1 MVANMRPQARSVTI
15 IARGY
20 KRSAAL
26 AVLLLGASFTPACSG
41 CNCAG
46 DGPQV
51 QKASNR
57 PKETPAPPKPKVE
70 PPPEIAK
77 VDEPTGDANAL
88 RDTLLGLNKPPP
100 APEPE
105 APEPKVTRK
114 PKRRTTTKATGATD
128 FVPPPIGGL
137 SDYDFQAAIGNW
149 SGMRRCLAEK
159 NNRDENPNGAI
170 QLKLTINTDGSVAES
185 TVLDSSTAVA
195 KAIAPCVQ
203 RRARRIRFPSFEGKA
218 ETKTAKFVF

>member
-1 MVANMRPQARSVTI
+1 MRPQARSVTI
-15 IARGY
+15 LARGFQ
-20 KRSAAL
+20 RTAAL
-26 AVLLLGASFTPACSG
+26 AVLLLGASLTPACSG

-46 DGPQV
+46 DPPQA
-51 QKASNR
+51 QNTAAK
-57 PKETPAPPKPKVE
+57 PKKTPEPPKPKVE
-70 PPPEIAK
+70 PPPEVAK
-77 VDEPTGDANAL
+77 VEQPAGDPNAL
-88 RDTLLGLNKPPP
+88 RDTLLGLNKP

-105 APEPKVTRK
+105 VETPQPTKARK
-114 PKRRTTTKATGATD
+114 TKRRPTPKAIDDD
-128 FVPPPIGGL
+128 FVPPPVGGL

-170 QLKLTINTDGSVAES
+170 QLKLKINNDGSVAES